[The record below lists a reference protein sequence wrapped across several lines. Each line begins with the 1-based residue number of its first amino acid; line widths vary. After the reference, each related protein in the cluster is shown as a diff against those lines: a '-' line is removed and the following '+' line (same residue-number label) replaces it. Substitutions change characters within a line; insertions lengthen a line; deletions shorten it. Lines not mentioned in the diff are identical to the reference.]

1 MIVRKITDGSLQRTP
16 VIIKIKS
23 KKNIFTAKQFFS
35 GVLALTRWS
44 RMYCALTS
52 IARRWS
58 FTISRITPLRSRV
71 GNGQRRFR
79 IINERA
85 ATSGRSRDSKNN
97 FVLRGSKTW
106 FIEAFRES
114 PFSSSSAVTCQT
126 VFPDRKRT
134 PLTLLMA
141 RQNDAVQGE
150 PRSFI
155 SLRQNTEDKQSGI

>member
-1 MIVRKITDGSLQRTP
+1 
-16 VIIKIKS
+16 
-23 KKNIFTAKQFFS
+23 
-35 GVLALTRWS
+35 
-44 RMYCALTS
+44 MYCALTS

-97 FVLRGSKTW
+97 FVLRGSKTR

-155 SLRQNTEDKQSGI
+155 SLRQNTEDKQSGIQNRAHTGAYGYLGLNKSCTHALTHTHTQTHTIHVSKIVN